1 MPRGGV
7 GCSLLQ
13 PRPPSLRRET
23 ERVPATDVE
32 LVRGALEGSESA
44 FREVVLRYQRP
55 VYGLIVRMVRDPARA
70 EELAQDTFVK
80 AFRALH
86 TYDVQRKF
94 SAWLLTIAHHVAIDE
109 LRKGRLVTQSLDE
122 MTADGLSPRELI
134 DTRSATPAAIA
145 ERTELAAAVQTAIGR
160 LRPEYREVIT
170 LRYER
175 ELDYDEIAEITGQ
188 PMGTVKSSLH
198 RARKELADH
207 LESLGWNTKI
217 Q

>member
-1 MPRGGV
+1 M
-7 GCSLLQ
+7 
-13 PRPPSLRRET
+13 
-23 ERVPATDVE
+23 PATDVE
-32 LVRGALEGSESA
+32 LVRGALDGSESA

-109 LRKGRLVTQSLDE
+109 LRKGRLMTQSLDE
-122 MTADGLSPRELI
+122 MTQDGPERRELI
-134 DTRSATPAAIA
+134 DTKSATPAAIA
-145 ERTELAAAVQTAIGR
+145 ERTELATALRTAIGR
-160 LRPEYREVIT
+160 LRPDYREVIT

-175 ELDYDEIAEITGQ
+175 ELDYDEIAEITGL

-198 RARKELADH
+198 RARKELAEH
-207 LESLGWNTKI
+207 LESLGWDTKI
-217 Q
+217 

>member
-1 MPRGGV
+1 M
-7 GCSLLQ
+7 
-13 PRPPSLRRET
+13 
-23 ERVPATDVE
+23 PATDVE
-32 LVRGALEGSESA
+32 LVRGALDGNQSA
-44 FREVVLRYQRP
+44 FREIVLRYQRP
-55 VYGLIVRMVRDPARA
+55 IYGLIARMVRDPSRA

-109 LRKGRLVTQSLDE
+109 LRKCSLDTE
-122 MTADGLSPRELI
+122 PLEYATDDGQRTRDFADMKTAD
-134 DTRSATPAAIA
+134 PAVLV
-145 ERTELAAAVQTAIGR
+145 ERAELATVLHRAILR

-175 ELDYDEIAEITGQ
+175 ELDYDEIAEITGL

-198 RARKELADH
+198 RARKELAEH
-207 LESLGWNTKI
+207 LENLGCSATTHSMI
-217 Q
+217 

>member
-1 MPRGGV
+1 M
-7 GCSLLQ
+7 
-13 PRPPSLRRET
+13 
-23 ERVPATDVE
+23 PATDVE
-32 LVRGALEGSESA
+32 LVRGALDGVEWA
-44 FREVVLRYQRP
+44 FREIVLRYQRP
-55 VYGLIVRMVRDPARA
+55 VYGLIVRMVRDQGRA

-109 LRKGRLVTQSLDE
+109 LRKGALRVQSLDE
-122 MTADGLSPRELI
+122 TPEDGRQTREFADTVSP
-134 DTRSATPAAIA
+134 TPAAIV
-145 ERTELAAAVQTAIGR
+145 ERAELAAALQTAIGR
-160 LRPEYREVIT
+160 LRPEYREVVT

-175 ELDYDEIAEITGQ
+175 ELDYDEIAEMTGL

-198 RARKELADH
+198 RARKELAEH

-217 Q
+217 H

>member
-1 MPRGGV
+1 
-7 GCSLLQ
+7 
-13 PRPPSLRRET
+13 
-23 ERVPATDVE
+23 VPATDVE
-32 LVRGALEGSESA
+32 LVRGALDGSESA
-44 FREVVLRYQRP
+44 FREIVLRYQRP
-55 VYGLIVRMVRDPARA
+55 VYGLIVRMVRDPGRA

-109 LRKGRLVTQSLDE
+109 LRKGNLVTQSLDE
-122 MTADGLSPRELI
+122 MTQDGPERRELI

-145 ERTELAAAVQTAIGR
+145 ERTELATALRTAIGR

-175 ELDYDEIAEITGQ
+175 DLDYDEIAEITGL

-198 RARKELADH
+198 RARKDLAGH
-207 LESLGWNTKI
+207 LESLGWDAKI
-217 Q
+217 H

>member
-1 MPRGGV
+1 MPG
-7 GCSLLQ
+7 
-13 PRPPSLRRET
+13 
-23 ERVPATDVE
+23 TDVE
-32 LVRGALEGSESA
+32 LVRGALDGTESS
-44 FREVVLRYQRP
+44 FREIVLRYQRP

-109 LRKGRLVTQSLDE
+109 LRKGALRTQSLDE
-122 MTADGLSPRELI
+122 TNEDGSQAREFADTASL
-134 DTRSATPAAIA
+134 TPAALM
-145 ERTELAAAVQTAIGR
+145 ERTELAAALQTAVGR

-175 ELDYDEIAEITGQ
+175 ELDYDEIAELTGL

-198 RARKELADH
+198 RARRELAEH
-207 LESLGWNTKI
+207 MESLGWNTNT
-217 Q
+217 

>member
-1 MPRGGV
+1 M
-7 GCSLLQ
+7 
-13 PRPPSLRRET
+13 
-23 ERVPATDVE
+23 PATDVE

-44 FREVVLRYQRP
+44 FREVVQRYQRP
-55 VYGLIVRMVRDPARA
+55 VYGLIVRMVRDPGRA

-109 LRKGRLVTQSLDE
+109 LRKGSIVTQSIDE
-122 MTADGLSPRELI
+122 MTQEGGSPRELV

-145 ERTELAAAVQTAIGR
+145 ERTALASALQTAIGR
-160 LRPEYREVIT
+160 LRPDYREVVT

-175 ELDYDEIAEITGQ
+175 ELDYDEIAEITGL

-198 RARKELADH
+198 RARKELAEH
-207 LESLGWNTKI
+207 LESLGWDTKI
-217 Q
+217 